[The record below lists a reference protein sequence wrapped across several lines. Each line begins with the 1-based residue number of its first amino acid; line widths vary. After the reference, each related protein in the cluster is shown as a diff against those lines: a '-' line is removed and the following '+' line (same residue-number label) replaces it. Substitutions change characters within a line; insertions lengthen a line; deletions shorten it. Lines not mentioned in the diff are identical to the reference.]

1 MATKGKKTR
10 ARWDSEMERKLIDVR
25 ADILED
31 FDGKM
36 MTRKEEEAIATRVVP
51 YVLWLGPQ

>member
-1 MATKGKKTR
+1 MATKGKKTK
-10 ARWDSEMERKLIDVR
+10 ARWDSEMERMLIDVR

-36 MTRKEEEAIATRVVP
+36 MTRKKEEAIVTSVVP
-51 YVLWLGPQ
+51 CVHWLGPQ